1 MRDGARRWAAAGA
14 TLVLL
19 ATGVYFTLV
28 RPRVPRSASHGAAE
42 DEDPTASAE
51 PPPAA
56 ITTASGEPT
65 DAASPARPV
74 LDKAKRDAMR
84 EAIYRAWGMAPPDE
98 RTHPSTW
105 PTSPSASGEG
115 FGKDYVRE
123 RIRDDY
129 YPLAKDCYERGLKKN
144 PKLAGKLVASFRIV
158 GTKNTGGLVDWV
170 DTASEDNTL
179 DDREVL
185 ECMKQSL
192 YSVTFDPPPHDGV
205 VTVTYPIEFS
215 PDERDE

>member
-1 MRDGARRWAAAGA
+1 MRDGTRRSAAAGA

-19 ATGVYFTLV
+19 ATGVYFGFV
-28 RPRVPRSASHGAAE
+28 RPHASRNKSIDAAD
-42 DEDPTASAE
+42 DEDLATSAA
-51 PPPAA
+51 PPPIAP
-56 ITTASGEPT
+56 ASSEPT
-65 DAASPARPV
+65 DASPTAAHPV

-105 PTSPSASGEG
+105 PTAPTANGEG
-115 FGKDYVRE
+115 FGKDYVRQ

-170 DTASEDNTL
+170 DTSSEDNTL

-215 PDERDE
+215 PDDRDG